1 MNDDNRNELCKT
13 KYPIMLVHGI
23 GYTDEGEHEYW
34 GRIPEVLRSYG
45 AEVCFGCQPSF
56 GTVSENAAV
65 IKKSALKVISSGA
78 SKINFIAHSKGGL
91 EARYLISCLGMAE
104 HTASLTTIATPHRGI
119 RSMDKLYSRASHS
132 LHFLLDLFNT
142 MLRVDGGVPPEN
154 NKVYAELSAEYAEI
168 FNELVPDAEGV
179 YYQSYAFDMKNS
191 LSDPAMGMFHR
202 IIRRNEGLNDG
213 FVSVDSAKWGNFR
226 GVVTGPGKIGV
237 SHPNAVDS
245 RQRPLRDPRGRIFD
259 ITDLY
264 VSIASELKEM
274 GF

>member
-1 MNDDNRNELCKT
+1 
-13 KYPIMLVHGI
+13 MLVHGI
-23 GYTDEGEHEYW
+23 GYTDDGRHEYW
-34 GRIPEVLRSYG
+34 GRIPEVLRSHG
-45 AEVCFGCQPSF
+45 AEVYLGCQPSF

-65 IKKSALKVISSGA
+65 IKTNAAKIIDKGA
-78 SKINFIAHSKGGL
+78 EKINFIAHSKGGL

-104 HTASLTTIATPHRGI
+104 YTASLTTIATPHRGI
-119 RSMDKLYSRASHS
+119 KSMDKLYDKASRS
-132 LHFLLDLFNT
+132 LHFLIDLFNT
-142 MLRVDGGVPPEN
+142 MLRIDGGAPPQN
-154 NKVYAELSAEYAEI
+154 NAVYAELSAEYAEI

-202 IIRRNEGLNDG
+202 IIRRNEGMNDG
-213 FVSVDSAKWGNFR
+213 FVSVDSARWGNFR
-226 GVVTGPGKIGV
+226 GVVTGPGKIGI

-245 RQRPLRDPRGRIFD
+245 RQRPLRDPQGHVFD

-264 VSIASELKEM
+264 VSIAAELKEM